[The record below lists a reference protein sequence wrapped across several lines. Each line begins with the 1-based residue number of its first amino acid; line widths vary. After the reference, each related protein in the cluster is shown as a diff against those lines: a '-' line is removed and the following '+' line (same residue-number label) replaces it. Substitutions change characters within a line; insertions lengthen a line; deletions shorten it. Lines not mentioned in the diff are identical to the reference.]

1 MTFRHRQNSHLCG
14 NRIESYSETDVV
26 EMNVRGLYDSFL
38 TLEGIFCRL
47 HRRILLSYLLSQSF
61 RRCYSK
67 TKPILFP
74 LLNGRIVYLLSSFT
88 PSTFNHSRRTRL
100 HFFPVRHRN
109 LLLIFSYL
117 VIAVHLPILLDFHI
131 INMSKEVDTI
141 GTVNVETWDA
151 TNHGLLS
158 YVKTPIQTT
167 FFVNNSDLIGKALR
181 QAIIYF
187 ANTLVTADQRT
198 CVLGNEFRSTR
209 THRYHLPPPADG
221 KTSEMTLME
230 ITTYAPIAFDY
241 IRSIIGISRNE
252 FLSSFSDRE
261 LLNFT
266 NTGRSGSQMYK
277 TPDDVSLF
285 SDILSISSGKI

>member
-1 MTFRHRQNSHLCG
+1 M
-14 NRIESYSETDVV
+14 
-26 EMNVRGLYDSFL
+26 
-38 TLEGIFCRL
+38 
-47 HRRILLSYLLSQSF
+47 
-61 RRCYSK
+61 K
-67 TKPILFP
+67 TKSVLFP
-74 LLNGRIVYLLSSFT
+74 LLNDRIVYLLS
-88 PSTFNHSRRTRL
+88 PSTFNHSRHTRL
-100 HFFPVRHRN
+100 HFFPVRRRN
-109 LLLIFSYL
+109 LSLILSYL
-117 VIAVHLPILLDFHI
+117 VIAIHLTIVLDFHT

-141 GTVNVETWDA
+141 STVNVETWDA

-187 ANTLVTADQRT
+187 ANTLAEGDQRT

-241 IRSIIGISRNE
+241 IRTIIGISRHD
-252 FLSSFSDRE
+252 FLSSFSNGE

-277 TPDDVSLF
+277 TPDDVSIF
-285 SDILSISSGKI
+285 FDIPSISCARFRFISSKQCVTMKRNYYFKVYRVSIYVTHRLRL